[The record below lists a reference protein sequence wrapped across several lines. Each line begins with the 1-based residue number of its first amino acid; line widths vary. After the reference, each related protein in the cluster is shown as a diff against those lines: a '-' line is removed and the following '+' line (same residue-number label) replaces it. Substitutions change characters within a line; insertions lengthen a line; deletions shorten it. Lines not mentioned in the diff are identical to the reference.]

1 MTDDMDEL
9 LNEDIDLDAV
19 YARGSLMTLKVKVF
33 ENDGTR
39 RAGYYAYDFYYLDD
53 SRVMITAYKTDDKG
67 VTVTEKVSSF
77 SISRY
82 AFENIVLSV
91 VGLLNGETLDDYDGY
106 IDKK

>member
-1 MTDDMDEL
+1 
-9 LNEDIDLDAV
+9 
-19 YARGSLMTLKVKVF
+19 
-33 ENDGTR
+33 
-39 RAGYYAYDFYYLDD
+39 
-53 SRVMITAYKTDDKG
+53 MITAYKTDDKG